1 MHGASPGHRNC
12 VDDCLIAQAVAG
24 FSVGVVLLDSTDH
37 VAWLNRAAEKF
48 LGVPAGQCVG
58 RLIASILKDPQLA
71 SFWEAVCSNGD
82 RTNVT
87 EVSVRRPEPLELR
100 VIATRC
106 TGASGAPLGRAL
118 LFCDVTADRS
128 VQVELS
134 QAVAK
139 RLLVLTSSHMPPDS
153 GANLTQ
159 QEVRVLRL
167 VGRGSS
173 NDDIAGQMG
182 ISASTVRAHLKSVY
196 RKLNLA
202 SRTEAV
208 SYAIRNSLA

>member
-24 FSVGVVLLDSTDH
+24 LSVGIVLLDSTDR

-48 LGVPAGQCVG
+48 LGVPAGKCVG
-58 RLIASILKDPQLA
+58 RLIASILRDPQLA
-71 SFWEAVCSNGD
+71 SFWEAACSNGD
-82 RTNVT
+82 RTNAT
-87 EVSVRRPEPLELR
+87 AVSVRRPESLEIK
-100 VIATRC
+100 VSATRC
-106 TGASGAPLGRAL
+106 TAVSGAPLGRAL

-128 VQVELS
+128 IQLELS

-153 GANLTQ
+153 VANLTQ

-167 VGRGSS
+167 VGRGLS
-173 NDDIAGQMG
+173 NEHMAGQMG
-182 ISASTVRAHLKSVY
+182 ISASTVRAHLKGAY

-202 SRTEAV
+202 SRAEAV